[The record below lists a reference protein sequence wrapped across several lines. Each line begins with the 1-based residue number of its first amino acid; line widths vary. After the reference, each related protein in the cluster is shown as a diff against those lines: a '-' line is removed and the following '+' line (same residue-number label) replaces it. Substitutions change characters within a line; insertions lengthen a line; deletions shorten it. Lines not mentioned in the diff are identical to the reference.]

1 MSALHSLL
9 DFILHIDNYLFVLI
23 QDYGMWIYGI
33 LFLIIFVETGLV
45 FMPLLP
51 GDSLLFAAGSFCAGV
66 QIDNEIAQLNLF
78 VVLALLIIAAIL
90 GDALNFWIGQKYGRK
105 LAQLKIGKYALLKE
119 KHLQQTQDFFEKHG
133 SKTIIIARF
142 VPIVRTFAPFTAGL
156 ANMRYNVF
164 LKYNVVGGISWVLGL
179 TLLGYFFGNLTI
191 VRQNFETVIFGII
204 GLSLLPMLIAIA
216 KEKLAKRWNA
226 EIQSANTF
234 CKFLSG
240 TAQFERRF
248 PKF

>member
-1 MSALHSLL
+1 MSALTSLL

-23 QDYGMWIYGI
+23 QDYGTWVYGI

-66 QIDNEIAQLNLF
+66 QIDGELAQLNLV
-78 VVLALLIIAAIL
+78 VVLSLLIIAAIL
-90 GDALNFWIGQKYGRK
+90 GDALNFWIGQKYGQK
-105 LAQLKIGKYALLKE
+105 LALIKIGKYALLKE
-119 KHLQQTQDFFEKHG
+119 KHLQQTHDFFEKHG

-156 ANMRYNVF
+156 ANMRYPIF
-164 LKYNVVGGISWVLGL
+164 LKYNVVGGIGWVLGL

-191 VRQNFETVIFGII
+191 VRENFETVIFGII
-204 GLSLLPMLIAIA
+204 GLSLLPMFIAIL
-216 KEKLAKRWNA
+216 KERLTKH
-226 EIQSANTF
+226 
-234 CKFLSG
+234 
-240 TAQFERRF
+240 
-248 PKF
+248 